1 METQVFIRINEHKMP
16 EYPSYGHVVM
26 FDGDFDKFKSKV
38 DEIITSLNIQKANVY
53 IDNPEDLC
61 DEEIESLEARGF
73 II

>member
-38 DEIITSLNIQKANVY
+38 DEIITDLHPFDLWYIYNGKIPKKLKKLHNIY
-53 IDNPEDLC
+53 TL
-61 DEEIESLEARGF
+61 R
-73 II
+73 